1 MKTGLVLEGGALRGV
16 FTSGVCDALMD
27 AGVTTDYILGV
38 SAGIAN
44 GVSYAS
50 RQPRRSLEV
59 LTRYVNDRRYMGVR
73 NLADKDNRS
82 YFGLEFAYETIPN
95 ELIPFDYDAFEA
107 FPGRV
112 EAAVT
117 NLATGQADF
126 LEVPRQDRKNLV
138 IQASCA
144 LPLMFPTYQIN
155 GQLYLDGGVADSIPW
170 QHALDEGC
178 DRVIVVLTRTR
189 DYRKKADRLTHL
201 VEKKYRDYPEFVRA
215 AQTRHTRYNQCR
227 DQLFELER
235 QGKVLVIAPEDTLGV
250 SRVERDVKKLRL
262 LWGEG
267 YQQTVDRLEEI
278 RTWLKG

>member
-27 AGVTTDYILGV
+27 GGVETDYVLGV

-50 RQPRRSLEV
+50 HQPRRSLEV
-59 LTRYVNDRRYMGVR
+59 LTRYVNDRRYMGAR

-117 NLATGQADF
+117 NLITGRADF
-126 LEVPRQDRKNLV
+126 LEVPRQDHKNLV
-138 IQASCA
+138 VQASCA
-144 LPLMFPTYQIN
+144 LPLMFPTYHIN
-155 GQLYLDGGVADSIPW
+155 GQLYLDGGIADSIPW
-170 QHALDEGC
+170 KRAFEQGC

-201 VEKKYRDYPEFVRA
+201 VEKKYREYPNFIRA
-215 AQTRHTRYNQCR
+215 AQTRHTRYNRCR
-227 DQLFELER
+227 EELFDLEQ
-235 QGKVLVIAPEDTLGV
+235 QGKVLVIAPDNTLGV
-250 SRVERDVKKLRL
+250 SRTERDVEKLRL
-262 LWGEG
+262 LWAEG
-267 YQQTVDRLEEI
+267 YQETVERLEEI
-278 RTWLKG
+278 RRYLKD